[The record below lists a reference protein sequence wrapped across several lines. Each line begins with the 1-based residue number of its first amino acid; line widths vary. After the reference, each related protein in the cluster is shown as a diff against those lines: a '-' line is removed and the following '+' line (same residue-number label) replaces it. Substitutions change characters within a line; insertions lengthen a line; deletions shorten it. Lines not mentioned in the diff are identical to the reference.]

1 MRLNTRVATL
11 ERQTSGAPALVHQ
24 WVDMLTR
31 LSASIAATDA
41 MDSGSEAGSSAR
53 PINPDAI
60 RAEARYYVGRGIP
73 ATFSDWLHELRAIA
87 DESEA
92 RE

>member
-1 MRLNTRVATL
+1 MRLTARLAML

-31 LSASIAATDA
+31 LYTSIAATDA
-41 MDSGSEAGSSAR
+41 RESGSEAGSSAR

-60 RAEARYYVGRGIP
+60 KAEAERYAATSAP
-73 ATFSDWLHELRAIA
+73 ATISDLFRLVREA
-87 DESEA
+87 DGEE
-92 RE
+92 